1 MLKKRTK
8 KRNMLTTNLE
18 ITELAYVLHITANR
32 LRDTISAV
40 NIPSAYRVQ
49 ISRKVHWLIRQ
60 AQSLGSSLQPANPD
74 AFLTKKSTESIGEQ
88 LGLFD

>member
-1 MLKKRTK
+1 
-8 KRNMLTTNLE
+8 MLTTNLE

-49 ISRKVHWLIRQ
+49 ISRKVHWLIGQ
-60 AQSLGSSLQPANPD
+60 AQSLGCSLQPANPD
-74 AFLTKKSTESIGEQ
+74 AFLTKKNTEKIAEQ
-88 LGLFD
+88 LNMF

>member
-1 MLKKRTK
+1 MLKKRNK
-8 KRNMLTTNLE
+8 KRNLLTTNLE

-40 NIPSAYRVQ
+40 NIPSAYRIQ

-60 AQSLGSSLQPANPD
+60 AQSLGCLLQPANPD
-74 AFLTKKSTESIGEQ
+74 AFLTKKSTEKIAEQ
-88 LGLFD
+88 LDMF